1 MDYFTYMRNLELMNQ
16 INNSYD
22 NDMRIDNEAWPLTF
36 QNKSKQYLLSK
47 SIEQVKEYIMDET
60 NDADFYTRLIA
71 LAPNEDQKKI
81 IEDIRNDERIHT
93 QIFRKIFTELTGV
106 VLPMS
111 NKMNT
116 TSSNNSFTY
125 KEGLQK
131 ALFGELDAVKKYRE
145 TMTYMPSK
153 DLADMFFYVLSDEI
167 RHANKYN
174 YLISINS

>member
-16 INNSYD
+16 MNNNYD
-22 NDMRIDNEAWPLTF
+22 DTMRVDNQPWPLTF

-47 SIEQVKEYIMDET
+47 SIEQVKEYIMDEI
-60 NDADFYTRLIA
+60 NDTDFYTRLIA
-71 LAPNEDQKKI
+71 LAPNEEQKKI

-93 QIFRKIFTELTGV
+93 QIFSKIFTELTGV
-106 VLPMS
+106 VLPIS
-111 NKMNT
+111 NQMDT
-116 TSSNNSFTY
+116 TVADNSFTY
-125 KEGLQK
+125 KEGLKK

-145 TMTYMPSK
+145 IMAYMPSK

-174 YLISINS
+174 YLISVN